1 MATTREQ
8 GQYTENLAC
17 RFLEE
22 KGCKLIEKNFNCKV
36 GEIDLIMQDDDSL
49 IFVEVRYRK
58 SNNFGSGAE
67 SITASK
73 QSKLIKT
80 ASLYL
85 QRHAKLNKYPA
96 RFDVISITGFI
107 ETEDLSKI
115 DIDWIVNAFG
125 A

>member
-8 GQYTENLAC
+8 GQYTEELAC
-17 RFLEE
+17 QYLEN
-22 KGCKLIEKNFNCKV
+22 KGFKLIEKNFNCRL
-36 GEIDLIMQDDDSL
+36 GEIDLIMKDNDSL
-49 IFVEVRYRK
+49 VFVEVRYRR

-67 SITASK
+67 SVTANK

-85 QRHAKLNKYPA
+85 QQHDKYNKYPA
-96 RFDVISITGFI
+96 RFDIVSITGII
-107 ETEDLSKI
+107 ETNDMNNI
-115 DIDWIVNAFG
+115 DFDWIENAFG